1 MKQDAQPKT
10 TTSPDERAQEF
21 RPDVGGAE
29 SASAG
34 TLLVVA
40 YLVMWALLL
49 GFVLQSWRKQNRVDA
64 RLGELERALDGSAKP
79 PADR

>member
-1 MKQDAQPKT
+1 MKQNAQPT
-10 TTSPDERAQEF
+10 TTTAAPEERAGEF
-21 RPDVGGAE
+21 RADQGGTE

-49 GFVLQSWRKQNRVDA
+49 GLVLMSWRRQNKVDV
-64 RLGELERALDGSAKP
+64 RLSELEGKLPGGAKP
-79 PADR
+79 PA